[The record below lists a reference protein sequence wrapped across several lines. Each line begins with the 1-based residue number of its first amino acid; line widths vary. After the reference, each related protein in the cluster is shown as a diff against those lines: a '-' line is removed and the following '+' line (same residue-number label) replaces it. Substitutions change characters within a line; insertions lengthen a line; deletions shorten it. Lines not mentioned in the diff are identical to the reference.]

1 MYKSET
7 PVQDA
12 VLGDK
17 PVNWGILLC
26 IISMPFVSAI
36 LGESFVGKT
45 IIYALA
51 GIGLYVWL
59 RIFYQLFRTIK
70 SSKKKD

>member
-26 IISMPFVSAI
+26 IVLMPFVNAI
-36 LGESFVGKT
+36 LGESFIGKT
-45 IIYALA
+45 IMYALA
-51 GIGLYVWL
+51 GMGLYVWL
-59 RIFYQLFRTIK
+59 LIIYQLARMVK
-70 SSKKKD
+70 NSKKRR